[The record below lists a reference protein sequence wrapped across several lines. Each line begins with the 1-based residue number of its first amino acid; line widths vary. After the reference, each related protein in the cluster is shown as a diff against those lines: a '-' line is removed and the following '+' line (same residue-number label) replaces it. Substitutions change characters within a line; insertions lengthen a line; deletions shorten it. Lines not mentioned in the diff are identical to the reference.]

1 MAETIQKMQG
11 LSRLGVCEPSPWNLP
26 NLLTGMRLVLAVFLC
41 AAITG
46 QWWLTGLVLM
56 GLAAITDWLDGYLAR
71 AQGLVS
77 PLGRVLD
84 PLVDKVLIS
93 GAFIFLL
100 PVALSQGENWLPPW
114 MVAVVVGR
122 ELIIT
127 SVREVVERHGVA
139 FGADW
144 PGKLKMVLQCA
155 AICLALVAEEV
166 RPRDSLWGID
176 RALWNGLRDLSM
188 WAMALATVASGG
200 HYLAKL
206 GSIRWGGEPVGTGD
220 SK

>member
-1 MAETIQKMQG
+1 MFSTLPMIMTWTRIVAIP
-11 LSRLGVCEPSPWNLP
+11 LILLVFYLPISLPVANLVA
-26 NLLTGMRLVLAVFLC
+26 TVMCVVFAL
-41 AAITG
+41 
-46 QWWLTGLVLM
+46 
-56 GLAAITDWLDGYLAR
+56 TDWLDGYLAR